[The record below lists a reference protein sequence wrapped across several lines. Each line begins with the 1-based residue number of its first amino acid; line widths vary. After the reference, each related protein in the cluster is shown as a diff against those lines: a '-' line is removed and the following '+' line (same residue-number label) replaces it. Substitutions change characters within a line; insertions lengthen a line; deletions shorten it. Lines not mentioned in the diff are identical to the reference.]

1 MCIIVIKKAGIK
13 IPDTLKTCWDNNP
26 EGAGFM
32 YADGKK
38 VNIQKGFMKYKQ
50 FNKAIKRLE
59 IDITAVP
66 MVFHFRITTHGGTSQ
81 GNTHPF
87 PISKDIKDLK
97 KLQNRVDVGVC
108 HNGIISGYG
117 KKTISDT
124 MDYIQRQL
132 APMQKLQ
139 KNFYNN
145 PLIIDIIDKAIC
157 SKMVFLDYKGNVKTI
172 GNFITDGGVQYSND
186 SYSRA
191 RYTWIYNDEYYNN
204 FNYLNPRYTSLNWLT
219 SGYVLLP
226 NGNLVE
232 PWDYLI
238 DWDNKVYQYLY
249 DMDACKLI
257 DDARAYTD
265 AGNNVKFKWD
275 EIECMEIL

>member
-1 MCIIVIKKAGIK
+1 MCVIVIKKAGIK
-13 IPDTLKTCWDNNP
+13 IPDTLKMCWDNNP
-26 EGAGFM
+26 DGAGFM

-38 VNIQKGFMKYKQ
+38 VYIQKGFMKWKH
-50 FNKAIKRLE
+50 FNNAIKNLK
-59 IDITAVP
+59 INTTKIP

-87 PISKDIKDLK
+87 PISVDIKDLK
-97 KLQNRVDVGVC
+97 KLKNRVDVGVC

-132 APMQKLQ
+132 VPIQKLQ

-145 PLIIDIIDKAIC
+145 PLIMDIIDKAID
-157 SKMVFLDYKGNVKTI
+157 SKMVFMDYKGNIKTI
-172 GNFITDGGVQYSND
+172 GQFIEDKNIKYSND
-186 SYSRA
+186 SFKGLKYVWLDS
-191 RYTWIYNDEYYNN
+191 YYKD
-204 FNYLNPRYTSLNWLT
+204 FNYLNPQYKSFNWLV

-226 NGNLVE
+226 NGELVE

-238 DWDNKVYQYLY
+238 DFDNKVYQYQYEL
-249 DMDACKLI
+249 DACQLI
-257 DDARAYTD
+257 DGARAYTD
-265 AGNNVKFKWD
+265 DGGNVKFKYKD
-275 EIECMEIL
+275 IEYLDVL